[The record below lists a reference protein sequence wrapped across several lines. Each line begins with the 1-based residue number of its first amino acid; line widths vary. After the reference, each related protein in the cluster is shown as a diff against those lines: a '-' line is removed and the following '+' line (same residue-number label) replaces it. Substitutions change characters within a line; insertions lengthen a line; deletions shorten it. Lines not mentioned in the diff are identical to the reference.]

1 MNRFSYFGFEG
12 IKITKRR
19 MKQYKM
25 NVDQYLEL
33 FASQIM
39 DDPETFKNIAAPPD
53 LFAPEMRFVRILLE
67 NKYTHYF
74 INDYSLYRFL
84 LNMKTEKEIN
94 ILYALHEEVIT
105 GDVEIKV
112 ANHPSIPN
120 DKGVI
125 ASGLI
130 YLPDKNI
137 RSVGF
142 MIAKGSKYGN
152 GIFYVSNGEVQACKP
167 IIDEI
172 VNFEHSINNNSTEP
186 TKTMFHLVTN
196 FLLYMKC
203 FPDSILNSP
212 PDDVKKQYAPYISRC
227 FTIKTDESLIDRAGV
242 TPHFRRGHF
251 RVLRSEVFKKK
262 RFQTVFVH
270 SSFVKGHAKTV
281 LDNAD
286 KEQMI
291 TV

>member
-1 MNRFSYFGFEG
+1 MNRFSYFGFDG
-12 IKITKRR
+12 VKATKRQ
-19 MKQYKM
+19 MKKDKM
-25 NVDQYLEL
+25 DANQYLEL

-39 DDPETFKNIAAPPD
+39 DDPETFNKIAAPPD
-53 LFAPEMRFVRILLE
+53 LFAPEMRFIRALLE
-67 NKYTHYF
+67 NNYTHYF

-84 LNMKTEKEIN
+84 LNMKMEKEIN
-94 ILYALHEEVIT
+94 ILYALHEEIIT
-105 GDVEIKV
+105 DDVVVHV
-112 ANHPSIPN
+112 ANRPSIPD

-137 RSVGF
+137 RSIGF

-152 GIFYVSNGEVQACKP
+152 GTFYVSDGEDQAYKP
-167 IIDEI
+167 IMDEI
-172 VNFEHSINNNSTEP
+172 VNFEHFVNNSSAEP
-186 TKTMFHLVTN
+186 TKNMFHIVVN

-203 FPDSILNSP
+203 FPESIVDAP

-262 RFQTVFVH
+262 RFQTVFVR

-286 KEQMI
+286 KEQLL